1 MPRAGIHAHA
11 PRDNM
16 ISEAQIEKSPAV
28 TRDHWYA
35 VLASTIGWTLDS
47 FDYFVVVMVLTEIAE
62 EFHRTNA
69 EVALTITLTLAFRPV
84 GAFLFGL
91 MAEKYGRRIPL
102 MIDVLAFSALS
113 VASGLAPTFGSF
125 VVIRALFGIAMGG
138 EWGAGASLVM
148 EKVSPRWRGLL
159 SGILQQG
166 YTTGNLLASLAY
178 FLIVPR
184 FGWRALF
191 FLGGA
196 PALLALF
203 IRSKVKESEVWERT
217 HRKEWSQLWTV
228 IKSNLT
234 TFVYLVLFLTFMG
247 FCGHGTQDMY
257 PTFLK
262 TQRGFSA
269 QGAAV
274 MTMIANLGALVG
286 GVLVAMISDR
296 AGRRRSIV
304 CGLGIAVLVIP
315 LWVFSPSTAMLALG
329 AFLIQF
335 GVHGAWGVVP
345 AHISE
350 LVPDQIRGFMPGFAY
365 QCGILLAGTITYLQ
379 ALFGSATSYSNAM
392 ALTAVAVFASTAV
405 VVSLGPEKRGVVFG
419 VSGSPRSRG

>member
-47 FDYFVVVMVLTEIAE
+47 FDYFVVVMVLTEIAQ

-69 EVALTITLTLAFRPV
+69 EVALTITLTLAFRPA

-91 MAEKYGRRIPL
+91 MADKYGRRLPL
-102 MIDVLAFSALS
+102 MIDVVAFSALS
-113 VASGLAPTFGSF
+113 VASGLAPNF
-125 VVIRALFGIAMGG
+125 RAFLIVRVLFGIAMGG

-148 EKVSPRWRGLL
+148 EKVAPRWRGLL
-159 SGILQQG
+159 SGVLQQG

-178 FLIVPR
+178 FLLVPR
-184 FGWRALF
+184 FGWRSLF
-191 FLGGA
+191 FVGGL
-196 PALLALF
+196 PALLVLF
-203 IRSKVKESEVWERT
+203 IRAKVKESEVWERT
-217 HRKEWSQLWTV
+217 HSKDWRSLWSV

-296 AGRRRSIV
+296 AGRRRSIAM
-304 CGLGIAVLVIP
+304 GLGLAVLVIP
-315 LWVFSPSTAMLALG
+315 LWVFSPNTAMLALG
-329 AFLIQF
+329 AFFIQF
-335 GVHGAWGVVP
+335 GVHGAW
-345 AHISE
+345 E
-350 LVPDQIRGFMPGFAY
+350 WCLR
-365 QCGILLAGTITYLQ
+365 T
-379 ALFGSATSYSNAM
+379 
-392 ALTAVAVFASTAV
+392 
-405 VVSLGPEKRGVVFG
+405 
-419 VSGSPRSRG
+419 